1 VTGET
6 VRKVWTVALA
16 LAICTGC
23 VARPVCAEILCADD
37 IVPEG
42 MAITATG
49 TGASCDGACR
59 ARRTQAVCGPV
70 MKICAGQPIPR
81 GYVVDSVTSVP
92 ACRCLGPEENAYVIR
107 YVGTRDETSLFPDS
121 GSPADTPYVDSVDRD
136 QDQDQATV
144 SRERRYPY
152 GNPPFGNLLCGTSAM
167 EPNSN
172 STSTLPSQLN
182 SANPNGTQPS
192 FEGAPMPAPPSSSY
206 YPPSWNSRQNEP
218 FRVGQ

>member
-1 VTGET
+1 MFGQSAERLSVTALL
-6 VRKVWTVALA
+6 VAVFV
-16 LAICTGC
+16 GC
-23 VARPVCAEILCADD
+23 FAQPICAEILCADD

-59 ARRTQAVCGPV
+59 ARKTQAVCGPV

-81 GYVVDSVTSVP
+81 DYVVDSVTSVP
-92 ACRCLGPEENAYVIR
+92 ACNCLGPEGNAYVIR
-107 YVGTRDETSLFPDS
+107 YIGNRDDTSLLPDS
-121 GSPADTPYVDSVDRD
+121 TSPTDSPYVNNEEGD
-136 QDQDQATV
+136 QDQGTAP
-144 SRERRYPY
+144 SRQRRYPY

-172 STSTLPSQLN
+172 SNSTSPSQLN
-182 SANPNGTQPS
+182 GTNPNGTQPS
-192 FEGAPMPAPPSSSY
+192 FEGEPIPAPPPSGY